1 MELEKRYDAE
11 KVENK
16 YRQFWKK
23 EKIYDFDYKSKKPV
37 FSIDVPPPYAS
48 AGHLHVGHAL
58 HYTQFEI
65 IARYKRMQDY
75 NVYFAPCF
83 DNNGLPTEKYV
94 EEKNKIS
101 KGDIPRDKFR
111 KLCREESAKVE
122 KEYGERV
129 FDTLGHSYDWD
140 LLYTTI
146 DKEAQR
152 VSQMSFIDLYKKGYA
167 YRAKEPTLWCPKHQ
181 TALAQAEVED
191 ISRTTTLYHLNFET
205 EQGKKI
211 EIATTRPEFLA
222 ACVAV
227 FVHPDDKRYKNLV
240 GKNAIVPLFGQKVP
254 IKTDKKV
261 DKDFG
266 TGIVMVCTFGDNT
279 DIEWWKEHKL
289 PLKVII
295 DKEGRLN
302 EETGKYKGLSL
313 LQGRERIIEDLRKEA
328 KVIKEESLNQQ
339 VGVCWRCYTPIEFIV
354 TKQWFIKTLDFKKD
368 LINQG
373 RKIKWYPDFYR
384 KRYEDWTKNLNWDW
398 CISRQRYYGVP
409 IPAWYCNDCGNIIL
423 PEEKDLPVDPLH
435 DKSPV
440 KKCPKCGSE
449 KIEPENDV
457 FDTWMTSSMTPQ
469 ISLRWLEKPEMF
481 KRLFPVS
488 LRPQSH
494 DIIRTWA
501 FYTILKSY
509 LHFKEIP
516 WENIAIGTFVLDSK
530 GRGMSKSK
538 GNVVWTDELLKKY
551 NVDTVRYWISTAS
564 WGEDLKYKEEDVEQG
579 KRFLT
584 KLWNAS
590 RFTLMHLKGFNPE
603 KIKNPELKTIDK
615 WILSKYNKLL
625 KESKGYFDI
634 YKSQEAKKS
643 IEYFFWHVFCDNYLE
658 MVKKR
663 VYEPKDKKEK
673 ESALYVLY
681 KVLLGI
687 LKMIAP
693 FVPFITE
700 EIYHAYFK
708 EIEGEKS
715 IHLTLW
721 DTYNAKET
729 DKISE
734 ELGDKAVEIISY
746 VRKYKS
752 ENNMSLKTEISKL
765 IIDSKEDLSDVY
777 DLIKNTINIKK
788 IEKGKADKKITDDIK
803 VKIIE

>member
-1 MELEKRYDAE
+1 MELEKIYDAE

-23 EKIYDFDYKSKKPV
+23 EKIYDFDFKSKKPV

-65 IARYKRMQDY
+65 IARYKRMQGF

-129 FDTLGHSYDWD
+129 FDTLGHSYNWG

-167 YRAKEPTLWCPKHQ
+167 YRAEEPTLWCPYHQ

-191 ISRTTTLYHLNFET
+191 ISRTTTLYYLNFDT

-211 EIATTRPEFLA
+211 DIATTRPEFLA

-279 DIEWWKEHKL
+279 DIEWWKEHNL

-295 DKEGRLN
+295 DKEGKLN

-313 LQGRERIIEDLRKEA
+313 LQGRERTVEDLRREA
-328 KVIKEESLNQQ
+328 RVIKEESLQQQ
-339 VGVCWRCYTPIEFIV
+339 VGVCWRCGTPIEFIV

-368 LINQG
+368 LIKQG
-373 RKIKWYPDFYR
+373 RKINWYPDFYR

-409 IPAWYCNDCGNIIL
+409 IPAWYCEDCGNIIL
-423 PEEKDLPVDPLH
+423 PKENDLPVDPLNT
-435 DKSPV
+435 KIPAE
-440 KKCPKCGSE
+440 KCPKCNSK
-449 KIEPENDV
+449 KIKAEEDV
-457 FDTWMTSSMTPQ
+457 FDTWMTSSMSPE
-469 ISLRWLEKPEMF
+469 IAARWLEKPDSF
-481 KRLFPVS
+481 KELFPMS

-501 FYTILKSY
+501 FYTILKAY
-509 LHFKEIP
+509 LHFKDIP

-551 NVDTVRYWISTAS
+551 NVDVVRYWVATAS
-564 WGEDLKYKEEDVEQG
+564 WGEDLRFNEQDLEKG
-579 KRFLT
+579 RRFLT

-590 RFTLMHLKGFNPE
+590 RFTLMHLKGFNPG
-603 KIKNPELKTIDK
+603 KIKKPELKTIDK
-615 WILSKYNKLL
+615 GILTKYNKLL
-625 KESKGYFDI
+625 KESKQHFDV

-700 EIYHAYFK
+700 EIYQSYFK
-708 EIEGEKS
+708 DIEGKKS
-715 IHLTLW
+715 IHLNLW
-721 DTYNAKET
+721 DEYDKKEID
-729 DKISE
+729 DKAE
-734 ELGDKAVEIISY
+734 KLGDKAVDIISY

-752 ENNMSLKTEISKL
+752 ENNMSLKQPIPKL
-765 IIDSKEDLSDVY
+765 IIESKDDLSGIY
-777 DLIKNTINIKK
+777 GLIKSTINIEE

-803 VKIIE
+803 LKVID